1 MSGFFEY
8 DICWCANSHD
18 CKRKDCFRHLSNRPK
33 VEGTDIFTMGELR
46 YTELCPLSKETE
58 IERSL

>member
-1 MSGFFEY
+1 MGFFES

-18 CKRKDCFRHLSNRPK
+18 CNRKDCFRHLSNKPK
-33 VEGTDIFTMGELR
+33 VEGRDIFTMSELR
-46 YTELCPLSKETE
+46 YTELCPLGAETE

>member
-1 MSGFFEY
+1 MDRFFDD

-18 CKRKDCFRHLSNRPK
+18 CKMTNCFRHLHNRPK

-46 YTELCPLSKETE
+46 YTELCPLGKETE
-58 IERSL
+58 VERSL